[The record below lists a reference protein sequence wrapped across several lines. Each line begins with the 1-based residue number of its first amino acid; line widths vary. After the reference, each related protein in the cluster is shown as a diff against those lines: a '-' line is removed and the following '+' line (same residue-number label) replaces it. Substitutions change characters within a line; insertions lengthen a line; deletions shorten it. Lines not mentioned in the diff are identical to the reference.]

1 MKLRANRDAGD
12 AFLQMKF
19 ISMTRNEFQII
30 AKRYIPYEELAF
42 DYFLAPN

>member
-1 MKLRANRDAGD
+1 MKLRADRDSGD

-19 ISMTRNEFQII
+19 ISMTRNEFRTI

-42 DYFLAPN
+42 DSFLASN